1 MSYLTKYGYLGFIP
15 WLEDYILFPTEE
27 EYLEYL
33 EEGHA
38 NASG

>member
-1 MSYLTKYGYLGFIP
+1 MSRLTENGYLGFIP

-33 EEGHA
+33 EEGYA
-38 NASG
+38 

>member
-1 MSYLTKYGYLGFIP
+1 MSHLTENGYLGFIP

-33 EEGHA
+33 KEGHA
-38 NASG
+38 